1 MTDTPT
7 PKPIAA
13 DEFQM
18 PALPEQGK
26 IRGRKTLL
34 TAELTDA
41 VVRLLKAGN
50 YLSQTARY
58 LGLNPTT
65 LNSWR
70 ARGNELMESG
80 REDLT
85 EYEQMFVDFAI
96 SVEAAKAEAEIRA
109 VEIVRKAMPKDWRA
123 ATWYLERT
131 NNKDWGATQRTEVS
145 GPDGGAIPIDV
156 DSVYRK
162 LEAVTQ
168 RVVLDAEEAH
178 IAELPTPAPQEKPQL
193 LPGGEIAPDAVV
205 VEPAIEGSEMAVEAE
220 PTE

>member
-1 MTDTPT
+1 MTDTPDTT
-7 PKPIAA
+7 P
-13 DEFQM
+13 EFTL
-18 PALPEQGK
+18 PPLPEQGK
-26 IRGRKTLL
+26 KPGRKSLL
-34 TAELTDA
+34 TPDVTDA

-50 YLSQTARY
+50 YLNQTARY

-70 ARGNELMESG
+70 NRGNELMSSG
-80 REDLT
+80 KELD
-85 EYEQMFVDFAI
+85 EYEQMFVDFAVA
-96 SVEAAKAEAEIRA
+96 VEGAKAEAEIRA
-109 VEIVRKAMPKDWRA
+109 VEVIRRAMPKDWRA

-131 NNKDWGATQRTEVS
+131 NNKDWGVTQRTEVS

-168 RVVLDAEEAH
+168 RYVIEAQVVEGEDIALELTQSGTGGDLD
-178 IAELPTPAPQEKPQL
+178 
-193 LPGGEIAPDAVV
+193 PDARV
-205 VEPAIEGSEMAVEAE
+205 VEAVAAEPVEAK

>member
-1 MTDTPT
+1 MTDTPDTT
-7 PKPIAA
+7 P
-13 DEFQM
+13 EFT
-18 PALPEQGK
+18 LPPLPDK
-26 IRGRKTLL
+26 KRTGRKTLL
-34 TAELTDA
+34 TPDVTDA

-58 LGLNPTT
+58 LGLDPTT

-70 ARGNELMESG
+70 ARGNELMASG
-80 REDLT
+80 RTDLD
-85 EYEQMFVDFAI
+85 EYEQMFVDFSIA
-96 SVEAAKAEAEIRA
+96 VEAAKAEAEIRA
-109 VEIVRKAMPKDWRA
+109 VEIIRKAMPKDWRA

-168 RVVLDAEEAH
+168 RVVLEAEEAT
-178 IAELPTPAPQEKPQL
+178 IAELPTPEAQL
-193 LPGGEIAPDAVV
+193 LPEGEIDPDAGVVDGLVEASETV
-205 VEPAIEGSEMAVEAE
+205 VETE